1 MIYKEKKRKNHLKF
15 FLFFSFLF
23 FFNKESSRALQ
34 KANVMV
40 KICWEISSV
49 IYKKKEYLNDFLK
62 FL

>member
-15 FLFFSFLF
+15 FLFFF
-23 FFNKESSRALQ
+23 FFFKKESSIALQ